1 MKPIEELRHTPCLV
15 VKGRI
20 TEGAAAKYQI
30 YHGWVDLLNGFRG
43 TVVFGYDEAGLMEH
57 VSVSSYKRRQ
67 LPTWTEMCRLKDMF
81 FYPDEMVVQIHPT
94 EDRYLHGVSMPGGRP
109 LENVLHLWRP
119 MNGDFSILN
128 RPEEWD

>member
-1 MKPIEELRHTPCLV
+1 MKPIEELKETPGIV
-15 VKGRI
+15 VTGRI

-30 YHGWVDLLNGFRG
+30 YKGWVDLHGFRG
-43 TVVFGYDEAGLMEH
+43 SVVFGYDEAGLMEH
-57 VSVSSYKRRQ
+57 VSVSSYKHRQ
-67 LPTWTEMCRLKDMF
+67 LPTWTHMCRLKDIF
-81 FYPDEMVVQIHPT
+81 FYPDEMVVQIHPK
-94 EDRYLHGVSMPGGRP
+94 EDRYLHGVRRLGGKP